1 MGGVHE
7 VTNVE
12 VTVLNLGLEVVDIR
26 QEGVDNCD
34 ESPSSACF
42 RVHKGANTLTIG
54 PTNSVE

>member
-12 VTVLNLGLEVVDIR
+12 VTVLNLGLEVIDIR

-34 ESPSSACF
+34 ESPSSTCV
-42 RVHKGANTLTIG
+42 RVHKGADTLTIG